1 MSPTR
6 GRPHEIPCSRSD
18 YSGRTREH
26 RNNQSYQKLIDILE
40 EQDKYEESNSYR
52 EKLKAFEK
60 LGISDING

>member
-1 MSPTR
+1 MRQSRLSGHQSPDR
-6 GRPHEIPCSRSD
+6 WL
-18 YSGRTREH
+18 REH

-40 EQDKYEESNSYR
+40 EQDKYEEANSYR